1 MRTTLKQS
9 DYQRAADALQ
19 ATRPQVQ
26 AVAQVEAP
34 GSGFLD
40 DGQVKIL
47 FEAHHF
53 ARLTGHKYNATH
65 PRISSP
71 RWNRKLYVGG
81 SGEHKRLQQAVALN
95 RNAALQ
101 SASWGK
107 FQIMGFNYRLAGFAS
122 VQAFINAMV
131 SGEPAQLD
139 AFVAFVKNSHLDDEL
154 RKIASSPAS
163 CAPFAE
169 GYNGPG
175 YAVQNYHGKIAAAYK
190 SLGGDR

>member
-1 MRTTLKQS
+1 MLTTK
-9 DYQRAADALQ
+9 DYQRAADALG

-53 ARLTGHKYNATH
+53 ARFTAHKYNASH
-65 PRISSP
+65 PNISSP
-71 RWNRKLYVGG
+71 RWNRKLYKGDAA
-81 SGEHKRLQQAVALN
+81 EHVRLQQAAALN

-107 FQIMGFNYRLAGFAS
+107 FQIMGFNYRLAGFKT
-122 VQAFINAMV
+122 VQAFINAMI

-139 AFVAFVKNSHLDDEL
+139 AFVQFVLNSGLADEL
-154 RKIASSPAS
+154 RAIRGAPAAA
-163 CAPFAE
+163 APFAA
-169 GYNGPG
+169 GYNGAG
-175 YAVQNYHGKIAAAYK
+175 YAANDYHTKIAAAYR
-190 SLGGDR
+190 SLGGQ

>member
-1 MRTTLKQS
+1 MKSITDQ
-9 DYQRAADALQ
+9 DYAGAAAELG
-19 ATRPQVQ
+19 ANKAQVK
-26 AVAQVEAP
+26 AVAKVEAP

-53 ARLTGHKYNATH
+53 ARLTAHKYNRTH
-65 PRISSP
+65 PNISSP
-71 RWNRKLYVGG
+71 RWNRNLYVGG
-81 SGEHKRLQQAVALN
+81 AGEHKRLQQAVALN
-95 RNAALQ
+95 RSAALQ

-122 VQAFINAMV
+122 IQAFINAMI
-131 SGEPAQLD
+131 SGEAAQLQ
-139 AFVAFVKNSHLDDEL
+139 AFVNFVRNSRLDDEL
-154 RKIASSPAS
+154 RMIGRNAVS

-175 YAVQNYHGKIAAAYK
+175 YAVNQYDKKIAAAYI
-190 SLGGDR
+190 SFGGT

>member
-1 MRTTLKQS
+1 MKTLTAS
-9 DYQRAADALQ
+9 DYQRAADELRAK
-19 ATRPQVQ
+19 RPQVQ

-53 ARLTGHKYNATH
+53 GRLTAHKYDKTH
-65 PRISSP
+65 PNISSP

-81 SGEHKRLQQAVALN
+81 AGEHKRLQEAVALN
-95 RNAALQ
+95 RSAALQ

-107 FQIMGFNYRLAGFAS
+107 FQIMGFNYRLAGFPTIQS
-122 VQAFINAMV
+122 FINAMV
-131 SGEPAQLD
+131 SGEAAQLD

-154 RKIASSPAS
+154 RMIGRSPAS

-169 GYNGPG
+169 GYNGAG
-175 YAVQNYHGKIAAAYK
+175 YAAQNYHGKIANAYI
-190 SLGGDR
+190 SLGGD